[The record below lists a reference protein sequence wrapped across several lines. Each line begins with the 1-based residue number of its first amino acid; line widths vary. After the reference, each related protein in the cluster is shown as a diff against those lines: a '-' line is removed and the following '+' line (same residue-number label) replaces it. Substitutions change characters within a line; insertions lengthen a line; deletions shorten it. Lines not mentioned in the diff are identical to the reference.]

1 MDKSTINLKM
11 DFLKGFFNIDND
23 YIRFLLKNDKIT
35 NDYDFSRMSI
45 DDIIKLSKNL
55 SISIDVLEEIFC
67 KRDKDIESLRYKL
80 SIYRPL
86 GVIRKV
92 DDLGRITLP
101 VEQRDYFNILERDS
115 MEISLDLNG
124 NFLVKP
130 LKRCVSCGRLQEI
143 ISVNNVYLCNN
154 CINKYYKDSN
164 NIIVEKIN
172 NL

>member
-11 DFLKGFFNIDND
+11 DFIKGFFNIDND

-124 NFLVKP
+124 NF
-130 LKRCVSCGRLQEI
+130 
-143 ISVNNVYLCNN
+143 
-154 CINKYYKDSN
+154 
-164 NIIVEKIN
+164 
-172 NL
+172 